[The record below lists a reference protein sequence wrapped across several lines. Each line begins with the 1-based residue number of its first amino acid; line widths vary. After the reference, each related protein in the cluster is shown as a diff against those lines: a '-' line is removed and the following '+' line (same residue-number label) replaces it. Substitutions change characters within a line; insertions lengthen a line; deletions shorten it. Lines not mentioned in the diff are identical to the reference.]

1 MIDDACFGDVK
12 SSDLEVEFDSS
23 RAEMSDFN
31 PHFSSGDEFNI
42 SELNGIDDLLSSCDK
57 DLMLGDLLGDEG
69 FFSQLDNPMPMNDL
83 SFDFMDLKSSTLLDP
98 QTLSPPIEPSLY
110 APVQMTQQEY
120 QPASNQLFGNNN
132 VSSPILTVQKV
143 PTMNIQQKMHVKQAK
158 PASNVPIQQ
167 VIISSQS
174 ISPSS
179 SQLIYPNVQ
188 HIQPNQQIIVQS
200 SNKTPQKSQQHVL
213 VQNISQIPQDQL
225 QLLLQTKVL
234 KSEQPINQQTTLM
247 YTTAPL
253 TTVSANTQSN
263 SQASLHTLVNGGQ
276 ILAAGIPVVID
287 SESKVAI
294 NRFSSSQ
301 PPKEP
306 KVKEVK
312 RSAHNAIERKYRT
325 SINDKIV
332 ELKNMIVG
340 VEAKLNKSAILRKTI
355 EYIKFLQN
363 SNAKLKQENMAL
375 KMAARKNT
383 LKDLLSPTTIDDM
396 QTSEFRGDN
405 TPPPS
410 DISNSSPPHSLPS
423 SPEYQT
429 QIKEESDEDISSSR
443 GGMLDQSK
451 FVMCMFMLAV
461 ISFNPFGLALNKFS
475 GSGGYSTDTIPGR
488 SILQQTDEYS
498 SGTYDFSTLLLWTV
512 NFLVLG
518 FCMVKMFVYGD
529 PILPT
534 KSKESQNFWRHRRQ
548 ADINLSKGDIN
559 DARLELKR
567 CLQTFGITL
576 PTSRFEIF
584 VTFFW
589 QVVRQCLHR
598 LWIGKWLSR
607 HGGGFMVDG
616 IVRYEALTSCR
627 ELALVYHG
635 LHQLHL
641 IDSSEDGGH
650 ILGMILGLNSV
661 NLAEAAG
668 NKMPPNQL
676 TDIYVTVAL
685 RIKQSCFQ
693 FIQGIQRFYMGLAKQ
708 ASMNSCDPIPTR
720 LQWLFTPYGYK
731 YFMMQKFSYDC
742 KNDGLPFSV
751 LGNKA
756 DPLAYVMKDYRE
768 HLLEKALQTIVAPGS
783 KIFEDDSVKKA
794 HVTDS
799 LNYIKLLF
807 DNVAKD
813 VSSVFG
819 SEVLHIYEDEVAYWW
834 TNVIAVAAYW
844 ILAEENNAEELYC
857 KVEHI
862 PEALSNINDPLPKAV
877 LAAFRAQKM
886 YFSKERKSLHRS
898 SVFHQCNSASKLIEE
913 SLNYVQC
920 KAQSSK
926 SLFTQLL
933 VCDWLLETRIALW
946 EDTVDNDPN
955 NNTPVSNSVLL
966 AFQRDITSLRNLT
979 QYVPSAVS
987 RVFLYE
993 ATSRLMAGAAPGRT
1007 QQLLDKSLRHRH
1019 AKSSIICGK
1028 DKNHQDLGG
1037 ERQHATALYLACKH
1051 LPGQLLSSPGEKAG
1065 MLAEAAKTL
1074 ERIGDKKKLQDCYR
1088 LMKTLGP
1095 NSVTN

>member
-1 MIDDACFGDVK
+1 MGDF
-12 SSDLEVEFDSS
+12 SPHFTNGD
-23 RAEMSDFN
+23 DFN
-31 PHFSSGDEFNI
+31 IN
-42 SELNGIDDLLSSCDK
+42 ELSGIDELLQTCEK
-57 DLMLGDLLGDEG
+57 DLMQSDLFGDEA
-69 FFSQLDNPMPMNDL
+69 FLSQLDNQLTVNDL
-83 SFDFMDLKSSTLLDP
+83 SFDFMDLKNSTMLDP
-98 QTLSPPIEPSLY
+98 QTLSPPIEPNLY
-110 APVQMTQQEY
+110 TPIQMTQPDY
-120 QPASNQLFGNNN
+120 QPPSNQLFSANN
-132 VSSPILTVQKV
+132 VLSPILTVQNISA
-143 PTMNIQQKMHVKQAK
+143 MNVQQKPHVKPTKSA
-158 PASNVPIQQ
+158 NNIPIQQ
-167 VIISSQS
+167 VIISSQNL
-174 ISPSS
+174 SPSS
-179 SQLIYPNVQ
+179 SQMIYPNVQ
-188 HIQPNQQIIVQS
+188 HIQSNQQIIVQPT
-200 SNKTPQKSQQHVL
+200 NKTTPKNQHVL

-225 QLLLQTKVL
+225 QLLLQTKVI
-234 KSEQPINQQTTLM
+234 KSEQTINQPTTLM
-247 YTTAPL
+247 YTTAPV
-253 TTVSANTQSN
+253 TTVPVNTQ
-263 SQASLHTLVNGGQ
+263 
-276 ILAAGIPVVID
+276 IVID

-355 EYIKFLQN
+355 DYIKFLQN

-375 KMAARKNT
+375 KMAAHKNT
-383 LKDLLSPTTIDDM
+383 LKDLLSPTTIEDM
-396 QTSEFRGDN
+396 QTSEFRSDN

-410 DISNSSPPHSLPS
+410 DVSNLSPPHSLPS

-429 QIKEESDEDISSSR
+429 LIKEESDEDISGR

-451 FVMCMFMLAV
+451 FVLCMFMFAI
-461 ISFNPFGLALNKFS
+461 ISFNPFGFALNKFS
-475 GSGGYSTDTIPGR
+475 NYGQRTVDSYPGR
-488 SILQQTDEYS
+488 NILQANEYGAGS
-498 SGTYDFSTLLLWTV
+498 YDISTLFLWAM

-518 FCMVKMFVYGD
+518 FCLVKMFVYGD

-548 ADINLSKGDIN
+548 ADINLSKGDVSG
-559 DARLELKR
+559 ARLELRR
-567 CLQTFGITL
+567 CLQTFGISL
-576 PTSRFEIF
+576 PTSRFETF
-584 VTFFW
+584 VALFW
-589 QVVRQCLHR
+589 QIVRQCLHR

-607 HGGGFMVDG
+607 HSGGFMVDG

-668 NKMPPNQL
+668 NKMPQNQL
-676 TDIYVTVAL
+676 IDIYVTAAL

-708 ASMNSCDPIPTR
+708 ASMNSCDPVPSR
-720 LQWLFTPYGYK
+720 LQWLFSPYGYK
-731 YFMMQKFSYDC
+731 YFMTQKFSYECKNDGLPFSVLGNKADPLAYVMKVSSV

-783 KIFEDDSVKKA
+783 KILEDDAVKKA
-794 HVTDS
+794 HTADT
-799 LNYIKLLF
+799 LTYIKLLF

-819 SEVLHIYEDEVAYWW
+819 SEILHKYEDEVAFWW
-834 TNVIAVAAYW
+834 TNVVAVAAYW
-844 ILAEENNAEELYC
+844 VLAEEGNAEELYS
-857 KVEHI
+857 KIEHI
-862 PEALSNINDPLPKAV
+862 PEALLEIDDPLPKAV
-877 LAAFRAQKM
+877 LATFKAQKM
-886 YFSKERKSLHRS
+886 YFSRDRKPSYRS
-898 SVFHQCNSASKLIEE
+898 NIFHQCNIASQLTEE
-913 SLNYVQC
+913 SLSYVQC
-920 KAQSSK
+920 KVQSSK
-926 SLFTQLL
+926 SLFAQLL

-946 EDTVDNDPN
+946 EDSVEGDSN
-955 NNTPVSNSVLL
+955 NNAPVSNSVLL

-979 QYVPSAVS
+979 QYIPSAVS

-1088 LMKTLGP
+1088 LMKTR
-1095 NSVTN
+1095 N